1 MAVGISTLTDGICQR
16 PEISQDVERVR
27 EASIVEKREKKMER
41 EDVNSVHCDIGR
53 RRKSMNEKE
62 YFHSARSVFDAL
74 DNLFFSQK
82 YLYF

>member
-1 MAVGISTLTDGICQR
+1 M
-16 PEISQDVERVR
+16 
-27 EASIVEKREKKMER
+27 EKREKKMER

-74 DNLFFSQK
+74 DNLFFFLRNTYISDEGKSETIQI
-82 YLYF
+82 YHHTF